1 MREQELKMAIF
12 QDGFEDG
19 FQNGRQ
25 EGFQNGRQEGFQN
38 GRQKGFQDGFQ
49 RRGRQIARKM
59 LQDSISPAL
68 ASKYTGLTEK
78 EILRLMDNTVKFRI
92 RVDSD
97 IKKQCETLYNELGLS
112 LNTAINVFLRQSL
125 RTGGFPFEIRLK

>member
-12 QDGFEDG
+12 QDGFED
-19 FQNGRQ
+19 
-25 EGFQNGRQEGFQN
+25 GFQNGRQEGFQN

>member
-25 EGFQNGRQEGFQN
+25 EGFKD

-59 LQDSISPAL
+59 LQDGISPAL